1 MRVAKSPATFRKSV
15 LANTPEVKF
24 VGNEL
29 HFPDDWT
36 DEAIIKFIEDSQRK
50 AIDEAAFT
58 TYTPSDSDIAIV
70 KTLMIGP
77 DQDVTKFGF
86 YKLHASNTSVDLHDE
101 KLTKALLEELA
112 IQYRAVNG
120 QPGQS
125 VLINHGMNN
134 FAGATFDANVM
145 PMEGSSDQWVLWIKV
160 YVPDRIQFQG
170 NSVLD
175 LINTR
180 TISKASIQFR
190 PGKVSWQEVADKV
203 IGILDVDPNRKS
215 EAIEVSFVYKGAV
228 REAGVQKSAAN
239 QPVIINRSNML
250 SFTKTFVFGDGTAT
264 KSFQLKFTGGDNPTV
279 EGQEPLEA
287 YVKSVLDENARLK
300 KAEADSKKPLVDGVI
315 ALQKKLNQPEDQEG
329 YLYSLGYS
337 QLSER
342 QKFLQSQDKTANPK
356 NQATK
361 PDAADASG
369 KETPADDAK
378 SVYAKMLEEGNDE

>member
-190 PGKVSWQEVADKV
+190 PGQVSW
-203 IGILDVDPNRKS
+203 
-215 EAIEVSFVYKGAV
+215 
-228 REAGVQKSAAN
+228 
-239 QPVIINRSNML
+239 
-250 SFTKTFVFGDGTAT
+250 
-264 KSFQLKFTGGDNPTV
+264 
-279 EGQEPLEA
+279 
-287 YVKSVLDENARLK
+287 
-300 KAEADSKKPLVDGVI
+300 
-315 ALQKKLNQPEDQEG
+315 
-329 YLYSLGYS
+329 
-337 QLSER
+337 
-342 QKFLQSQDKTANPK
+342 
-356 NQATK
+356 
-361 PDAADASG
+361 
-369 KETPADDAK
+369 
-378 SVYAKMLEEGNDE
+378 